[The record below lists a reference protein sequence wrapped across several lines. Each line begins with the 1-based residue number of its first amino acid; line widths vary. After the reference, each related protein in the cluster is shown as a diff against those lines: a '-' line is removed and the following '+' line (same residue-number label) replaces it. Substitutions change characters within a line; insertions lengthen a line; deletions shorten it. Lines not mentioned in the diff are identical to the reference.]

1 MVIIANIENTDNS
14 VTNLPAMRFNGL
26 PIITTELLAQLY
38 GTETIRIQQNH
49 KRNDDRFIAGKHFFK
64 LEGVELSVFKK
75 ELKALTSLKIV
86 SGNTRHLILWTER
99 GAARHA
105 KMLETDQAW
114 DVFEKLEDFYFSKKQ
129 MNDSTPVHGSITGHT
144 EKLDLLRSA
153 VNMLADN
160 RGISYQ
166 RAYSLVHKQFGV
178 RRIEDI
184 EPDRLSDAVAYS
196 YKEAIEGEFVGKEQP
211 VATFRRKLA
220 EKELNDLIWVWVA
233 AKHML
238 DTLTETESILRKAG
252 YQSVATVRGMIQEY
266 PATLLDAVEFLRKES
281 DHIVIKSEGF
291 DAPGWGRI
299 LPVIRSLH

>member
-1 MVIIANIENTDNS
+1 MTNQISVENLSVSTFKNIP
-14 VTNLPAMRFNGL
+14 VV
-26 PIITTELLAQLY
+26 TTELLAKLY
-38 GTETIRIQQNH
+38 GTESENV
-49 KRNDDRFIAGKHFFK
+49 KKNYGRNVGRFIEGKHYFK
-64 LEGVELSVFKK
+64 LEGDELRKFKHK
-75 ELKALTSLKIV
+75 VTNCPFVKIARNV
-86 SGNTRHLILWTER
+86 RHLMLWTER
-99 GAARHA
+99 GAVRHA

-114 DVFEKLEDFYFSKKQ
+114 DVFEKLEDFYFSKKH

>member
-1 MVIIANIENTDNS
+1 MTNHSIIPFSFESHSIRAINY
-14 VTNLPAMRFNGL
+14 NGE
-26 PIITTELLAQLY
+26 PW
-38 GTETIRIQQNH
+38 
-49 KRNDDRFIAGKHFFK
+49 FIAQDVCAVLGIKN
-64 LEGVELSVFKK
+64 
-75 ELKALTSLKIV
+75 ATQA
-86 SGNTRHLILWTER
+86 TER
-99 GAARHA
+99 
-105 KMLETDQAW
+105 LD
-114 DVFEKLEDFYFSKKQ
+114 EDERSMFNIGLNQRSMFDNRVKEIGIISESGMYTLVLRCRDAVKKG
-129 MNDSTPVHGSITGHT
+129 STPHRFRKWVTAEVLPSIRKTGVYGKSDVSDLSLSTSEHT

-166 RAYSLVHKQFGV
+166 RAYSLIHKQFGV

-184 EPDRLSDAVAYS
+184 EPSRLSDAVAYS

-211 VATFRRKLA
+211 VAAFRRKLA

-299 LPVIRSLH
+299 LPVIRALH